1 MGRRAGWCEDRLGT
15 LNGMTDDADPIAYTA
30 LQKGTPVQS
39 KDGQVFGTVEHV
51 LTVEEVDVFDGIVV
65 RTSEGVRFV
74 DADHV
79 AQIFTTRVMT
89 TLSTEEAAQ
98 LPLPDQDPVYDA
110 DAADDTGQSLS
121 DRFGRMFGRGKWK
134 RER

>member
-1 MGRRAGWCEDRLGT
+1 
-15 LNGMTDDADPIAYTA
+15 MTDDADPIAYTA
-30 LQKGTPVQS
+30 LEEGTPVQS
-39 KDGQVFGTVEHV
+39 KDGQVFGTVELV

-89 TLSTEEAAQ
+89 TLSAEEAAQ